1 MIADSRDSPDAARP
15 APGRLGR
22 GLLAGA
28 VAALVV
34 AGLLL
39 WWRQGDAV
47 FSQYLL
53 GALAWCF

>member
-1 MIADSRDSPDAARP
+1 MIADGQTSRDTQPV
-15 APGRLGR
+15 PGRFGR
-22 GLLAGA
+22 GLLLGA
-28 VAALVV
+28 MLALSV

-47 FSQYLL
+47 FGQYLL